1 MVPFKIQYLQAGALS
16 SDRFYQSFHKM
27 PEINQQILENSIQRY
42 LERLQEQPT
51 NLEKTDQTK
60 LRDKEQ
66 EGGTGAHAQ
75 SGGKR
80 KKHHS
85 NSRQAENIVE
95 KDEQGHIT
103 HIDVKI

>member
-16 SDRFYQSFHKM
+16 SDRFYQSIHRM

-42 LERLQEQPT
+42 LERLQEQPA
-51 NLEKTDQTK
+51 NLEKTDHTK

-66 EGGTGAHAQ
+66 QQGSAAHSGEGD
-75 SGGKR
+75 R
-80 KKHHS
+80 KKQRAKSRHH
-85 NSRQAENIVE
+85 ENIVE